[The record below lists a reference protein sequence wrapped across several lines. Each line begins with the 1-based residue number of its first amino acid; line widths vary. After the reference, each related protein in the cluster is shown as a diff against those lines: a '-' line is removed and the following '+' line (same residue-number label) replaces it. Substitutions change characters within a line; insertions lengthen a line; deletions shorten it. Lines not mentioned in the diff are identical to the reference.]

1 MIIDI
6 QAWASNQRILIKAP
20 QANLHVDIPNLVAL
34 NKLNRKIVALGK
46 TEEEMQEQSALGWR
60 LHRDKIEFITP
71 FSANSFDARIAYTVL
86 IYYAGYAARLLRPGT
101 FGQMLSIVT
110 DRFNIDLRIAG
121 YENIPI
127 GLQEDFTRL
136 MRRDRM
142 VNVFILNGL
151 RLKG

>member
-6 QAWASNQRILIKAP
+6 QAWASNQRILVKAP
-20 QANLHVDIPNLVAL
+20 QANLHVDLPNIVAL
-34 NKLNRKIVALGK
+34 NKLNRKIAALGK

-60 LHRDKIEFITP
+60 LHKDKIEFTTP
-71 FSANSFDARIAYTVL
+71 FSANSFDAKTAHAVL
-86 IYYAGYAARLLRPGT
+86 MYYADYAARLLRPGT
-101 FGQMLSIVT
+101 FGQMLSVLT
-110 DRFNIDLRIAG
+110 DRFNVDVRIAN

-136 MRRDRM
+136 MRHDRM